1 MARAVNQDQGL
12 PLFDVVSRK
21 FLTVSELNELIKG
34 TLETRLDALWV
45 QGEISNFRVPPSG
58 HFYFTLK
65 DDKSQISAVMFRRQG
80 TRLRYVPENGM
91 AVLCFGRVSVYSVRG
106 DLQLYVDDMEPQ
118 GQGALFVAF
127 EQLKIRLAAEGLFAP
142 EHKRPLPYLPRA
154 IGIVTSDR
162 GAALHD
168 MLRILRDRFADRQVV
183 IRAVK
188 VQGEGAGAE
197 IAAAIAELNRFD
209 GVDVIIVGR
218 GGGSLEDLWA
228 FNEEIVARAI
238 HASVIPVVS
247 AVGHEVDFTIADFV
261 ADQRA
266 PTPTAAAEMVVPRK
280 IDLIEQLNMLDD
292 QLQRAMQLKLEVLR
306 DAARGLTK
314 RLADPGRKL
323 RENQQRLDELSV
335 DLLRRFHDR
344 LRKFRDDSGAP
355 NWSLERAQPAC
366 RARARLLYHAQ
377 TAGGDHRQGRSGSGR
392 RRSSPDYL
400 CRRQSALPCRGE
412 RVRWACSPGSVC
424 WR

>member
-12 PLFDVVSRK
+12 PLFDAVSRK

-34 TLETRLDALWV
+34 TLETQLDALWV

-80 TRLRYVPENGM
+80 TRLRYLPESGM

-142 EHKRPLPYLPRA
+142 EHKQPLPYLPQA

-183 IRAVK
+183 IRSVK

-306 DAARGLTK
+306 DAARSLTK

-335 DLLRRFHDR
+335 DLLRRFQDR
-344 LRKFRDDSGAP
+344 LREFRDDLARQTGRLSALSP
-355 NWSLERAQPAC
+355 LAVLERGYSITHKLPEETIVKNAAALAAGDLVRITFAAGKARC
-366 RARARLLYHAQ
+366 RV
-377 TAGGDHRQGRSGSGR
+377 
-392 RRSSPDYL
+392 
-400 CRRQSALPCRGE
+400 E
-412 RVRWACSPGSVC
+412 EKE
-424 WR
+424 